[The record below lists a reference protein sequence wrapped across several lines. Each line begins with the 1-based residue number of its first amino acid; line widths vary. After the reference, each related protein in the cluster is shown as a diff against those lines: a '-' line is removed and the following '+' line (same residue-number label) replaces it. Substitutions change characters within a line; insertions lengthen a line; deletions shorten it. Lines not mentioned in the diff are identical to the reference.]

1 MIHTY
6 CKNVPFSR
14 KLRALPIGLGAFSD
28 LGLLRFCLVL
38 QAAKGFLAGL
48 PEGSKGV
55 LHRAG
60 ALGFG
65 LSNSDSEGFTVGF
78 LMLTLELCE

>member
-1 MIHTY
+1 MRKAFRNPLSDQQLRVHLLLSLVHVTPCNTLHYTTYCMIHTY

-38 QAAKGFLAGL
+38 
-48 PEGSKGV
+48 
-55 LHRAG
+55 
-60 ALGFG
+60 
-65 LSNSDSEGFTVGF
+65 
-78 LMLTLELCE
+78 